1 MSESKLG
8 FGLTAGSAEVVS
20 IFARAF
26 DFASK
31 SALEP
36 IARKEIA
43 ITNDN
48 RMTAILHPIGCS
60 LCKGL

>member
-8 FGLTAGSAEVVS
+8 FGMAAGSAEVVS

-26 DFASK
+26 DLASK
-31 SALEP
+31 RAPEL

-48 RMTAILHPIGCS
+48 RMLAILHPIGFS